1 LLDITAFISRGC
13 LQTEWTYSHEIHRRE
28 TIARLAET
36 FMAELRAVIALG
48 HAPMASEAPVESFEL
63 AELDESA
70 FQKVST
76 LLERIDTSE
85 GRPA

>member
-1 LLDITAFISRGC
+1 
-13 LQTEWTYSHEIHRRE
+13 
-28 TIARLAET
+28 
-36 FMAELRAVIALG
+36 MAELRAVIALG